1 MSRYLIEIGGLT
13 NPCPDLPSL
22 IEHHL
27 GELGMP
33 EGSEVSLAF
42 VDEEEMSALHERWMG
57 ETGPTDVLSFP
68 MDELTPYAEVPGV
81 LGDIA
86 ICLPVAE
93 RQGEAV
99 GRSLCAEVAFL
110 VTHGTLHLLGY
121 DHATE
126 EEHREMFALQDSLL
140 AAWGNRS

>member
-1 MSRYLIEIGGLT
+1 MTRYLIEIGGAPS
-13 NPCPDLPSL
+13 PCPDLPAL
-22 IEHHL
+22 LDHHL

-33 EGSEVSLAF
+33 EGCEVSLAF
-42 VDEEEMSALHERWMG
+42 VDESEMSALHEKWMG
-57 ETGPTDVLSFP
+57 EPGPTDVLSFP
-68 MDELTPYAEVPGV
+68 MDELTPRAAEAGV

-86 ICLPVAE
+86 VCLPVAE
-93 RQGEAV
+93 RHAAEH

-126 EEHREMFALQDSLL
+126 EEYREMFALQDSLL
-140 AAWGNRS
+140 ESWERRS

>member
-1 MSRYLIEIGGLT
+1 MSRYAIEIGGLA

-27 GELGMP
+27 VELGMP
-33 EGSEVSLAF
+33 EGCEISLAF
-42 VDEEEMSALHERWMG
+42 VDEGEMTALHEKWLG
-57 ETGPTDVLSFP
+57 EPGPTDVLSFP
-68 MDELTPYAEVPGV
+68 MDELTPRAEEPGV

-86 ICLPVAE
+86 VCLPVAE
-93 RQGEAV
+93 RQGEAN
-99 GRSLCAEVAFL
+99 GRSLCAEVEFL

-126 EEHREMFALQDSLL
+126 EEYREMFAIQESLL
-140 AAWGNRS
+140 AAWESRS